1 MPQTVWSIETAVH
14 SQISATAAITDIIGT
29 SPVRAFPEIR
39 FDGAAR
45 PCIVY
50 ELGNAVPFQV
60 LSGTP
65 TLVRSTVS
73 IHCLADDK
81 KTAVELARQ
90 VQLAFQNWSG
100 SYLDGATVKITV
112 QGSRVSSIVTDY
124 QPPQDGATYGLFIS
138 TVEVTSLHT
147 N

>member
-1 MPQTVWSIETAVH
+1 MPQTVWSIETAVN
-14 SQISATAAITDIIGT
+14 SQIAATAGITNLIGT

-39 FDGAAR
+39 FDGSAR

-50 ELGNAVPFQV
+50 ELSNTVPFQV
-60 LSGTP
+60 LNGPP

-90 VQLAFQNWSG
+90 VQLAFQDWSG
-100 SYLDGATVKITV
+100 SYMDGATLKIQI

-138 TVEVTSLHT
+138 SVEVTSIHT